1 MITHD
6 VVQGSPEWDALRF
19 KFDCA
24 SEAPVIMG
32 ASPHMTRADLVRMK
46 ATGDERTFSDFVREK
61 VLDAGHSVEP
71 KARAVVST
79 ATGDD
84 FYPVVGSCGRFL
96 ASFDGLNMLEDT
108 GLEVKLLNAALLAYF
123 EAGDFDALDPLYY
136 WQMEHQLLVSDAGC
150 ILFCVSDGTDE
161 NTVWHPYLSVP
172 ERREALIAAWDQF
185 NKDVAAYKHDDIKV
199 KPAAAVIRA
208 LPALA
213 VQVEGKVLRSNLPA
227 LRSEAA
233 AFIAQIKTTLE
244 TDEDFS
250 NAENQVKFLKSGEE
264 NWEVTKAAVQ
274 AQMADVD
281 ALFRAGDE
289 IAATFRSKRLELAK
303 IVDAEKIRRRAE
315 ILTAG
320 KQALAEHCRA
330 LSERVAPIT
339 IESGRDNLFAEAV
352 KGKKNIDSI
361 KAAVAQCLAD
371 AKIAANAQAD
381 LFDKNLR
388 ATSAMREDYPF
399 LFGDLQGLMRCEP
412 ESCLAIAEKRVADY
426 LAKQRAAAEAAAE
439 AEREKIRAEER
450 RKLEA
455 EQARLQEEVR
465 KENQRIEAE
474 ERRALQAEQMRQ
486 EKARQEEA
494 PKVGAVDAGMTK
506 IETRKEGEKNLSTK
520 VYASSTRV
528 VKNPGINP
536 HRVQL
541 HDLLDS
547 GREFT
552 VRNVSATQFVVT
564 LL

>member
-46 ATGDERTFSDFVREK
+46 ATGDERSFSDFVREK
-61 VLDAGHSVEP
+61 VLDAGHEVEP
-71 KARAVVST
+71 RARAIVST

-108 GLEVKLLNAALLAYF
+108 SLEVKLMNKELAAYF
-123 EAGDFDALDPLYY
+123 DGLRDLDPLYY
-136 WQMEHQLLVSDAGC
+136 WQMEHQLLVSGAGGVV
-150 ILFCVSDGTDE
+150 FCGSDGTAE
-161 NTVWHPYLSVP
+161 VTEWVMYQSVP
-172 ERREALIAAWDQF
+172 GRREALIAAWDQF
-185 NKDVAAYKHDDIKV
+185 NKDVAAYKHEDIKV

-486 EKARQEEA
+486 TKPRQEEA

-520 VYASSTRV
+520 VGAPPFIRI

-536 HRVQL
+536 HRLQL